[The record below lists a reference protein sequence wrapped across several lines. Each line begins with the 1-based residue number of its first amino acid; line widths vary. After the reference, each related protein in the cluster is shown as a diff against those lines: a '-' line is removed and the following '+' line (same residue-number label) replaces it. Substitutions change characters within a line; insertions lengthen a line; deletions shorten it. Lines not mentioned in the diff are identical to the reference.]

1 MDLADVDQI
10 IRAVKNGDKERYG
23 MIVGMYQ
30 QSIFRYIFHMLGQL
44 QEAED
49 VTQDV
54 FVKGL
59 ERLEQYREGTS
70 FRAWLYKI
78 AYHACLNKLRRAQIH
93 DRILRLFSRSMPV
106 FHAEQ
111 PDEGLEYNVELREAL
126 QRLAPKE
133 RHIILLRI
141 VEENRFE
148 EIADQLDISYSAV
161 RKRYERAIKK
171 LKRYLADKGAGE
183 NERGFSYL

>member
-1 MDLADVDQI
+1 MELADVDQTV
-10 IRAVKNGDKERYG
+10 RAVKNGDKERYG
-23 MIVGMYQ
+23 TIVVNYQ
-30 QSIFRYIFHMLGQL
+30 QQIFRYCFHMLGQL

-78 AYHACLNKLRRAQIH
+78 AYHQCLNKLKRAQIY
-93 DRILRLFSRSMPV
+93 DRILSLFSRSMPV
-106 FHAEQ
+106 SQSDQ
-111 PDEGLEYNVELREAL
+111 PTEGLEFNVELREAL
-126 QRLAPKE
+126 LRLAPKE

-148 EIADQLDISYSAV
+148 EIAEQLDISYSAV

-171 LKRYLADKGAGE
+171 LKSNLADRGE
-183 NERGFSYL
+183 GEDERSFSYL

>member
-1 MDLADVDQI
+1 MDSADVDQMV
-10 IRAVKNGDKERYG
+10 RAVKNGDKDRYG
-23 MIVGMYQ
+23 TIVANYQ
-30 QSIFRYIFHMLGQL
+30 QQIFKYCFHMLGQL

-70 FRAWLYKI
+70 FKAWLYKM
-78 AYHACLNKLRRAQIH
+78 AYHECLNKLKRAQIH

-106 FHAEQ
+106 YQLDQ
-111 PDEGLEYNVELREAL
+111 PAEGLEYNVELQEAL
-126 QRLAPKE
+126 LRLALKE

-171 LKRYLADKGAGE
+171 LKRYLADRGTDE
-183 NERGFSYL
+183 DERRFSYL